1 MILIDEAHL
10 IQPDGEGMYQT
21 FLGDAKKVNPRVRLI
36 GLTAT
41 PFRMKTGSL
50 VGQDCLLNEIC
61 YEIGIRELIE
71 QGYLC
76 PLKSKAGKH
85 KVNCSELHIRAGEFV
100 PAEVDALMNTAD
112 NVETACREIISQTR
126 DRHSVLIFGASVAH
140 AERIKETLER
150 LTGLECGIVTGETPA
165 DDRERIIRRFKGET
179 FAADLLG
186 GKTLPL
192 KFLVNVN
199 VLTTG
204 FDAPNIDCIVLLRPT
219 ASPGL
224 YLQMT
229 GRGFRL
235 HETKTDCLVLDYGG
249 NILRHGPVDAVQ
261 IKDKKQGEPGE
272 APAKECPKC
281 NSVVHAAVS
290 VCPDCGYA
298 FPPPERQPHEA
309 SAASEGILTGEI
321 IDTEYDVSCVSYF
334 THTKRGALETDPRTL
349 RIDYQIGL
357 NEFKSEWV
365 CPEHSGWARKKFEK
379 WWAER
384 SNDPPPVNTDEAV
397 KFAIAGSLAAA
408 KKIVVRK
415 IGGER
420 FERIIKYS
428 LPEKPPAVGCLQE
441 TDAWGSPIGDAYDSF
456 DDLPDQYAEGVPF

>member
-1 MILIDEAHL
+1 MQSVYKKACELDKFDLILIDEAHL

-192 KFLVNVN
+192 KF
-199 VLTTG
+199 
-204 FDAPNIDCIVLLRPT
+204 
-219 ASPGL
+219 
-224 YLQMT
+224 
-229 GRGFRL
+229 
-235 HETKTDCLVLDYGG
+235 
-249 NILRHGPVDAVQ
+249 
-261 IKDKKQGEPGE
+261 
-272 APAKECPKC
+272 
-281 NSVVHAAVS
+281 
-290 VCPDCGYA
+290 
-298 FPPPERQPHEA
+298 
-309 SAASEGILTGEI
+309 
-321 IDTEYDVSCVSYF
+321 
-334 THTKRGALETDPRTL
+334 
-349 RIDYQIGL
+349 
-357 NEFKSEWV
+357 
-365 CPEHSGWARKKFEK
+365 
-379 WWAER
+379 
-384 SNDPPPVNTDEAV
+384 
-397 KFAIAGSLAAA
+397 
-408 KKIVVRK
+408 
-415 IGGER
+415 
-420 FERIIKYS
+420 
-428 LPEKPPAVGCLQE
+428 
-441 TDAWGSPIGDAYDSF
+441 
-456 DDLPDQYAEGVPF
+456 